1 MELIPEFNY
10 SCQEDMDFPIKLTLT
25 ETTIKSL
32 LSYVKKNNVN
42 QIINIIFSNMPK
54 LNEIFCL
61 LNSSI
66 FFDIFSSNITFD
78 ISKTYI
84 EKLSNLYFYN
94 YIAQND
100 RIIILNNKYNRYYNF
115 DNVLEKVNNL
125 KNIIKQYIDCENYHL
140 GTNATNY
147 LFGNYKKTGSQNID
161 IYLMEKITIL
171 KGKVCHVK
179 NLPYK
184 VFMIKDDQFTLV
196 IHNIY
201 NEKNNIKNIMNYY
214 DNKFVIADNNIYFNP
229 KYLSTINDPP
239 TPIIYEPIELP
250 FDIKKIQISYRNT
263 NKLIFKK
270 CYCCNKN
277 RDLIYYEYDSMC
289 IKCGMFNKIKRDMMA
304 DLTGQNI
311 FISGIRQK
319 IGFCAAYKLLK
330 CGATIYGTTRYVAAT
345 LANFMAKPDYEEFK
359 SRLNIIK
366 CDFLNFDDVNN
377 MILELKTIK
386 LNAIINNACQTTMPS
401 SQYLSDLHTLE
412 STLAKQLTNEERYPY
427 VKPICMG
434 NTHTE
439 SRTLTLPNIVMNEF
453 GDVKDFS
460 LENSWTKKIEDISP
474 MEIISAN
481 MINLVVPTLII
492 NQLKPLLVG
501 PKFIINV
508 TAIEGNFKSKK
519 NNYHAHTN
527 SYKAGLNMLTKTI
540 AMEMAEDPELWA
552 YCIDPGFVSGVLKLD
567 NYYPIKME
575 DGGARIID
583 PIIMYHNKLTM
594 SRENNINLKNYKP
607 FAW

>member
-1 MELIPEFNY
+1 MELIPNLIFCE
-10 SCQEDMDFPIKLTLT
+10 EIMDFPTKITLNT
-25 ETTIKSL
+25 TTLETL
-32 LSYVKKNNVN
+32 FSYVKKNNVN
-42 QIINIIFSNMPK
+42 QIINIIFSNMHK
-54 LNEIFCL
+54 LNEILCL
-61 LNSSI
+61 LNSNI
-66 FFDIFSSNITFD
+66 FLNILSSNITLD
-78 ISKTYI
+78 ITKSYI

-94 YIAQND
+94 FISKSDSIIA
-100 RIIILNNKYNRYYNF
+100 LNNMYNRYYNF
-115 DNVLEKVNNL
+115 ENVPEKVQNL
-125 KNIIKQYIDCENYHL
+125 KNIINQYIKCNNYYL
-140 GTNATNY
+140 GTSATNY
-147 LFGNYKKTGSQNID
+147 LFGNYKKVNKQYID
-161 IYLMEKITIL
+161 IFIMDKAIIL
-171 KGKVCHVK
+171 KGKVTRVK
-179 NLPYK
+179 GTPFKINAIECDK
-184 VFMIKDDQFTLV
+184 LV
-196 IHNIY
+196 LLIYNIY
-201 NEKNNIKNIMNYY
+201 DIKNNIKTLMNYY
-214 DNKFVIADNNIYFNP
+214 DNKFVIADNTIYFNP
-229 KYLSTINDPP
+229 KYLVTINQPP
-239 TPIIYEPIELP
+239 TQPTYELVDLP
-250 FDIKKIQISYRNT
+250 FNIKFIQNKYIKT
-263 NKLIFKK
+263 NKLILKK

-289 IKCGMFNKIKRDMMA
+289 VKCGLFNKIKRDMMA

-319 IGFCAAYKLLK
+319 IGFCAAYKLLQ

-345 LANFMAKPDYEEFK
+345 LANFMAKPDYEKFK
-359 SRLNIIK
+359 SRLHIIK
-366 CDFLNFDDVNN
+366 CDFLNFDEVNN
-377 MILELKTIK
+377 MIIELKAIK

-401 SQYLSDLHTLE
+401 SQYLSDLHVLE
-412 STLAKQLTNEERYPY
+412 TTLAKQLTNEEQYPY

-439 SRTLTLPNIVMNEF
+439 QLALILPNIVMNEF

-508 TAIEGNFKSKK
+508 TAIEGNFKTKK
-519 NNYHAHTN
+519 NDYHAHTN

-540 AMEMAEDPELWA
+540 AMEMKNDPELWA
-552 YCIDPGFVSGVLKLD
+552 FCIDPGFVSGVLKLD

-583 PIIMYHNKLTM
+583 PIIMYYNKM
-594 SRENNINLKNYKP
+594 NIPRENNINLKNYKP
-607 FAW
+607 YAW